1 MPFISVIIIHL
12 EMLTRLIDGVISQ
25 MAKEVVKISLIWSLE
40 SCITST
46 LLYVAKRTMP
56 SL

>member
-1 MPFISVIIIHL
+1 MAFILVIIIHFKI
-12 EMLTRLIDGVISQ
+12 LICLVDGVISE
-25 MAKEVVKISLIWSLE
+25 MAKEVIEIGFIWPLE
-40 SCITST
+40 IFIKTT